1 MKGDNKMSILSGIRK
16 QKKYITDAN
25 GDYTLVSEWTNTDT
39 VDLATDI
46 VNNEHTL
53 AEATEWDDTY
63 DDVSTQ
69 PTGMSEL
76 VSKMTTTFNNTKYL
90 QNQNEAVQEIL
101 GNLVDI
107 AHPVGSLYWSN
118 DSTDPSEI
126 FPNTQW
132 SRIKDRFIYA
142 MGDSGT
148 AGNQGG
154 KRSDTKQ
161 VTGTIASTTLRVDQ
175 IPSHN
180 HKINQFSVNTSETG
194 AHTHSYNYPNWY
206 GSGTGSESSEN
217 GAGWQGYYGA
227 FNTGSNGNHKH
238 SVTIPE
244 KTTTNAGSSQGH
256 THNFTGGN
264 VTIDTIPPYEQ
275 YYCWIRTA

>member
-1 MKGDNKMSILSGIRK
+1 MSILSGIRK

-25 GDYTLVSEWTNTDT
+25 GDHTLVSEWTNTDT

-46 VNNEHTL
+46 VNNERTL

-90 QNQNEAVQEIL
+90 QNQNESTKTIL
-101 GNLVDI
+101 SELIDI
-107 AHPVGSLYWSN
+107 AHPIGSLYWSL
-118 DSTDPSEI
+118 DPTDPGTLPGWEG
-126 FPNTQW
+126 TTW
-132 SRIKDRFIYA
+132 ERIKNSFIYA
-142 MGDSGT
+142 MGDGDTVEGT
-148 AGNQGG
+148 GG

-161 VTGTIASTTLRVDQ
+161 VTGTVASTTLDVSQ

-194 AHTHSYNYPNWY
+194 AHTHSYDYPNWY

-217 GAGWQGYYGA
+217 GAGWKGCYGA

-244 KTTTNAGSSQGH
+244 KTTTPVGGSKGH
-256 THNFTGGN
+256 THTFTGGN
-264 VTIDTIPPYEQ
+264 VTIDTMPPYIN
-275 YYCWIRTA
+275 YYCWKRTA